1 MTGDMEAP
9 SYMRPRTYET
19 QTGAPER
26 ALLVSLVTDETR
38 RNGSDPELSLQELVQ
53 LAETA
58 GVEVVDTRMQ
68 NREVPDSK
76 WFVGKG
82 KALELKELAMQHGIT
97 TAIFD
102 QELSGAQ
109 VRNLE
114 ETLDVKIIDR
124 TQLILDIFA
133 GRAKTREGI
142 LQVELAQLTYLL
154 PRLSGQGKNL
164 SRLGG
169 GIGTRGP
176 GETKL
181 ETDRRHIRRRIS
193 ELKRQLE
200 SVTATRNLHRE
211 RRRKTGAVQIA
222 LVGYTNAGKSTLLRQ
237 LTSAD
242 VLAEDKLFATLDPTS
257 RTLKL
262 PSGKEVLLTDT
273 VGFIQNLP
281 HDLVAAFRATLEEA
295 NEADLLV
302 HVMDASSP
310 MRDRQREVVEQV
322 LGELGAAGK
331 SRLYVYNK
339 IDACPAS
346 SLELLPGDADTL
358 RVSAFN
364 EGDMRMLLRRLE
376 DKLLGGVCELRLPA
390 SRGDLAALAYRVGE
404 VLTQDTE
411 DDWLLLTVR
420 LNPADMEKFGRPL
433 EPYRT
438 NRAAEGGAL
447 RAGGTGAASDSQD
460 VAFAS
465 DEFGMMDHAT
475 YATNAETEMEYTT
488 EDE

>member
-1 MTGDMEAP
+1 MKMNAYDTDSGL
-9 SYMRPRTYET
+9 
-19 QTGAPER
+19 PEK
-26 ALLVSLVTDETR
+26 AILVSLVTDAVKR
-38 RNGSDPELSLQELVQ
+38 SGADPELSLTELVS

-58 GVEVVDTRMQ
+58 GVEVIASIMQ
-68 NREVPDSK
+68 NKDVPDSK

-82 KALELKELAMQHGIT
+82 KAQEIKALAEETEAT

-114 ETLDVKIIDR
+114 EALDLKIIDR

-142 LQVELAQLTYLL
+142 LQVELAQLSYLL
-154 PRLSGQGKNL
+154 PRLSGHGVNL

-181 ETDRRHIRRRIS
+181 EMDRRHIRDRIS

-200 SVTATRNLHRE
+200 TVVQHRVLHRE
-211 RRRKTGAVQIA
+211 RRRKAGVVQVA

-237 LTSAD
+237 LTAAD

-257 RTLKL
+257 RGLEL
-262 PSGKEVLLTDT
+262 PSGKEVVLTDT

-295 NEADLLV
+295 NEADLLL
-302 HVMDASSP
+302 HVVDSSSP
-310 MRDRQREVVEQV
+310 MRERQQRVVEEV
-322 LGELGAAGK
+322 LQELGAGGK
-331 SRLYVYNK
+331 PTLTVYNK
-339 IDACPAS
+339 IDRCDEATLSLPAGGPDTIRMNAFS
-346 SLELLPGDADTL
+346 EADLTRL
-358 RVSAFN
+358 R
-364 EGDMRMLLRRLE
+364 ETIE
-376 DKLLGGVCELRLPA
+376 DRLLGDVASFRIPA

-404 VLTQDTE
+404 VVLQEAE
-411 DDWLLLTVR
+411 DDILVLTVR
-420 LNPADMEKFGRPL
+420 LNPADMEKRGRAL
-433 EPYRT
+433 E
-438 NRAAEGGAL
+438 
-447 RAGGTGAASDSQD
+447 
-460 VAFAS
+460 
-465 DEFGMMDHAT
+465 EFRV
-475 YATNAETEMEYTT
+475 
-488 EDE
+488 

>member
-1 MTGDMEAP
+1 MKQNAYD
-9 SYMRPRTYET
+9 
-19 QTGAPER
+19 TGAELRER
-26 ALLVSLVTDETR
+26 ALLVSLVTDEVKR
-38 RNGSDPELSLQELVQ
+38 SGSDPEHSLAELVS

-58 GVEVVDTRMQ
+58 NVEVIGTVMQ
-68 NREVPDSK
+68 QKDVPDSK

-82 KALELKELAMQHGIT
+82 KAQEIKAMAEETGAT

-114 ETLDVKIIDR
+114 EALDLKIIDR

-154 PRLSGQGKNL
+154 PRLSGHGVNL

-181 ETDRRHIRRRIS
+181 EMDRRHIRDRIS

-200 SVTATRNLHRE
+200 TVVQHRVLHRE
-211 RRRKTGAVQIA
+211 RRRKSGVVQVA

-237 LTSAD
+237 LTEAD

-257 RTLKL
+257 RGLVL
-262 PSGKEVLLTDT
+262 PSGKEVVLTDT

-295 NEADLLV
+295 NEADLLL
-302 HVMDASSP
+302 HVVDTSSA
-310 MRDRQREVVEQV
+310 MRERQQRVVEDV
-322 LGELGAAGK
+322 LQELGAGGKPTVTVFNKVDLCGEEELSMLPAGP
-331 SRLYVYNK
+331 
-339 IDACPAS
+339 DF
-346 SLELLPGDADTL
+346 L
-358 RVSAFN
+358 RVNAF
-364 EGDMRMLLRRLE
+364 EEADLVRLWETIE
-376 DKLLGGVCELRLPA
+376 DRLLGDVAQFRIPA

-404 VLTQDTE
+404 VLEQGAEEAD
-411 DDWLLLTVR
+411 LLLTVR
-420 LNPADMEKFGRPL
+420 LNPADMEIRGRAL
-433 EPYRT
+433 AEYRVH
-438 NRAAEGGAL
+438 
-447 RAGGTGAASDSQD
+447 S
-460 VAFAS
+460 
-465 DEFGMMDHAT
+465 
-475 YATNAETEMEYTT
+475 
-488 EDE
+488 